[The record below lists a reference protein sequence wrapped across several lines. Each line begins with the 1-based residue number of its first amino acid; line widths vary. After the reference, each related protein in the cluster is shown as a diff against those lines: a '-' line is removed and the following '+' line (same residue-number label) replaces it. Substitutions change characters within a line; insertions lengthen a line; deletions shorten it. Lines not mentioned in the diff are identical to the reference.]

1 MKYIEVYETIDRF
14 DYYRAIECLES
25 NNIEFQKLHE
35 YRLNG
40 DSSFGGGEGGPAILR
55 VKEIDVSKV
64 KLILEEELTK
74 SYWQRELSKV
84 LKDKSTLDKGLYQS
98 EIQKI
103 RGQKI
108 EKVKYIFANEIDFD
122 FDYIHSVDFGIGIQL
137 ENGNFIWWV
146 YEYNEVDLGN
156 DFIIPHSFELKFH
169 DILNEINRELRIVD
183 VSDNDYWSPLIG
195 KSIKDIKIYSQE
207 FSKHNII
214 TDLVI
219 ETDYKRAAIFLV
231 KEPVDG
237 EEQIEVDFSIAND
250 WIIAVFDEDTIIES
264 ERI

>member
-14 DYYRAIECLES
+14 DYYKAIECLES

-40 DSSFGGGEGGPAILR
+40 DSSFGGGEEGPAILR

-74 SYWQRELSKV
+74 SYWQRELSRV
-84 LKDKSTLDKGLYQS
+84 LKDKSILDKDLHQS
-98 EIQKI
+98 ELQKI
-103 RGQKI
+103 KGQNI
-108 EKVKYIFANEIDFD
+108 EKVKYIFANEMDFD
-122 FDYIHSVDFGIGIQL
+122 YDYIHSVDFGIGIQL

-146 YEYNEVDLGN
+146 YEHSEVDLGN
-156 DFIIPHSFELKFH
+156 DFIIPHSFELKFQN
-169 DILNEINRELRIVD
+169 ILNEINRELRIVD

-207 FSKHNII
+207 FSKHKII

-219 ETDYKRAAIFLV
+219 ETDYKRAAFFLV

-237 EEQIEVDFSIAND
+237 EEQIEIDFSIAND

>member
-1 MKYIEVYETIDRF
+1 M
-14 DYYRAIECLES
+14 
-25 NNIEFQKLHE
+25 
-35 YRLNG
+35 
-40 DSSFGGGEGGPAILR
+40 
-55 VKEIDVSKV
+55 
-64 KLILEEELTK
+64 
-74 SYWQRELSKV
+74 
-84 LKDKSTLDKGLYQS
+84 
-98 EIQKI
+98 
-103 RGQKI
+103 
-108 EKVKYIFANEIDFD
+108 
-122 FDYIHSVDFGIGIQL
+122 
-137 ENGNFIWWV
+137 GN
-146 YEYNEVDLGN
+146 Y
-156 DFIIPHSFELKFH
+156 FIIPHSFELKFH
-169 DILNEINRELRIVD
+169 DILNEIERELRIVD

-207 FSKHNII
+207 FSKHKII